1 MENTNIIFGS
11 HAVIEAL
18 LSGKKLEKVL
28 LRRGMEGPG
37 TDKLLGLCQD
47 QQVPVQF
54 VPVEK
59 LDRSTPGR
67 HQGVVAY
74 MAALDY
80 VPIEAAVDAALEKTK
95 NPIVVLLDGVTDVR
109 NFGAIARTAECAG
122 ASLLVVPAKGGAAPN
137 AEAVK
142 TSAGALLRMPVSRVP
157 NLRTAIYYLK
167 ESGFNI
173 VGATEKSQDWIYKGD
188 LIGPV
193 ALILGSEETG
203 ISSAALALCDQQLSI
218 PLQGEIAS
226 LNVSAAAAVALFEII
241 RQRSA
246 LQKGKQKK

>member
-1 MENTNIIFGS
+1 MIFGS

-28 LRRGMEGPG
+28 LRKGMEGPG
-37 TDKLLGLCQD
+37 AEKLLGLCQER
-47 QQVPVQF
+47 QVPVQY

-59 LDRSTPGR
+59 LDRSTSGR
-67 HQGVVAY
+67 HQGVLAY

-80 VPIEAAVDAALEKTK
+80 LPIESAVDAALEKSK
-95 NPIVVLLDGVTDVR
+95 APIVVLLDGVTDVR

-122 ASLLVVPAKGGAAPN
+122 VSLLVLPAKGGAAPN

-167 ESGFNI
+167 ESGFSI
-173 VGATEKSQDWIYKGD
+173 VGATEKSPHPIYEGQ
-188 LIGPV
+188 LTGPV
-193 ALILGSEETG
+193 ALILGSEEVG
-203 ISSAALALCDQQLSI
+203 ISPTALALCDQQLRI

-226 LNVSAAAAVALFEII
+226 LNVSAAAAVALFEIV
-241 RQRSA
+241 RQRNA
-246 LQKGKQKK
+246 PKKVKKAN